1 MGWARN
7 FAPSSARSLK
17 GTGDAMLVIG
27 LVIVL
32 LLTSGGAI
40 LGSLVLAQRSRRD
53 LEQRVSLMVGGA
65 TVAGRRQLAPG
76 SSPPWIA
83 AIEERMRWLFG
94 LGLAYQWGAQI
105 PPFQLILVG
114 VLVGSTIW
122 SITRVAV
129 QLPLW
134 LALPLTLGGFVL
146 APRILLMIKQG
157 RTEKKFIAL
166 FPDALDMC
174 VRMLRAGL
182 PVSAAIRTIG
192 LEGPPPINQVFAVI
206 ADRVEIGIPLEEALR
221 LTGKEL
227 GLDEFRFFAAVV
239 GLQRSTGGN
248 LAQSLEMLADIMRK
262 RRAMRLKARATTS
275 EVRAS
280 AYILGAMPFM
290 IIIALLVLSPD
301 YLQPL
306 FTDPRGHI
314 VLGVAAGSLALAF
327 YTMHKLV
334 RSVTAT

>member
-1 MGWARN
+1 
-7 FAPSSARSLK
+7 
-17 GTGDAMLVIG
+17 MLVIA

-32 LLTSGGAI
+32 LLASGGAI
-40 LGSLVLAQRSRRD
+40 IGSIVITQRSRRE
-53 LEQRVSLMVGGA
+53 LEQRVSRMVGGGTA
-65 TVAGRRQLAPG
+65 TGQLRASQNP
-76 SSPPWIA
+76 SPPWIVA
-83 AIEERMRWLFG
+83 LEERMRRLFG

-114 VLVGSTIW
+114 VLAGSTIW

-134 LALPLTLGGFVL
+134 LALPLTFGGFVL
-146 APRILLMIKQG
+146 APRILLMIKQT
-157 RTEKKFIAL
+157 RTEKKFITL

-192 LEGPPPINQVFAVI
+192 VEGPPPINQVFVVI

-239 GLQRSTGGN
+239 SLQRSTGGN

-280 AYILGAMPFM
+280 AYILGSMPFM

-306 FTDPRGHI
+306 FSDPRGHI
-314 VLGVAAGSLALAF
+314 VLGTAAGSLALAF

>member
-1 MGWARN
+1 
-7 FAPSSARSLK
+7 
-17 GTGDAMLVIG
+17 MLVIA

-32 LLTSGGAI
+32 LLASGGAI
-40 LGSLVLAQRSRRD
+40 VGSLVMTQRSRRE
-53 LEQRVSLMVGGA
+53 LEQRVNQMVGGA
-65 TVAGRRQLAPG
+65 TASGQRRTPQGTNPA
-76 SSPPWIA
+76 WIT
-83 AIEERMRWLFG
+83 AIEERLCRLFA
-94 LGLAYQWGAQI
+94 LGLAHQWGAQI

-114 VLVGSTIW
+114 VLAGSTIW
-122 SITRVAV
+122 SVTRVAV
-129 QLPLW
+129 QLPFW
-134 LALPLTLGGFVL
+134 LALPLTFGGFLL
-146 APRILLMIKQG
+146 APRILLVIKQS

-166 FPDALDMC
+166 FPDALDLC

-192 LEGPPPINQVFAVI
+192 VEGPPPINQVFAVI

-221 LTGKEL
+221 ITGKEL

-239 GLQRSTGGN
+239 ALQRSTGGN
-248 LAQSLEMLADIMRK
+248 LAQTLEMLADIMRK

-280 AYILGAMPFM
+280 AYILGSMPFM

-301 YLQPL
+301 YLAPL
-306 FTDPRGHI
+306 FSDPRGHI
-314 VLGVAAGSLALAF
+314 VLGSATGSLALAF

>member
-1 MGWARN
+1 
-7 FAPSSARSLK
+7 
-17 GTGDAMLVIG
+17 MLVIALTAI
-27 LVIVL
+27 LVL
-32 LLTSGGAI
+32 ASGGAI
-40 LGSLVLAQRSRRD
+40 VAWIVITQRARRE
-53 LEQRVSLMVGGA
+53 LEQRVSQMVSGGTA
-65 TVAGRRQLAPG
+65 TGQRRGNRGADPA
-76 SSPPWIA
+76 WITA
-83 AIEERMRWLFG
+83 LEARLRGVFEFG
-94 LGLAYQWGAQI
+94 LTHRWGAQI
-105 PPFQLILVG
+105 PSFQLILVA
-114 VLVGSTIW
+114 VLAGSTMW

-134 LALPLTLGGFVL
+134 LALPLTFACFLV
-146 APRILLMIKQG
+146 APRILLMVQQS

-192 LEGPPPINQVFAVI
+192 VEGPPPINQVFAVI

-221 LTGKEL
+221 MTGKEL

-239 GLQRSTGGN
+239 ALQRSTGGN
-248 LAQSLEMLADIMRK
+248 LAQTLELLADMMRK
-262 RRAMRLKARATTS
+262 RRTMRLKAKATTS

-280 AYILGAMPFM
+280 AYILGSMPFM

-306 FTDPRGHI
+306 FTDPRGHV
-314 VLGVAAGSLALAF
+314 VLATAAGSLALAF

-334 RSVTAT
+334 KSVTAI

>member
-1 MGWARN
+1 MVT
-7 FAPSSARSLK
+7 L
-17 GTGDAMLVIG
+17 G
-27 LVIVL
+27 LVVIL
-32 LLTSGGAI
+32 LLMSGGAI
-40 LGSLVLAQRSRRD
+40 VGSMVITQRSRRD
-53 LEQRVSLMVGGA
+53 LEQRVDQMVGGG
-65 TVAGRRQLAPG
+65 TVAGARRVQKSNEPAWVTVL
-76 SSPPWIA
+76 
-83 AIEERMRWLFG
+83 EQRLRWLFEVG
-94 LGLAYQWGAQI
+94 LTHKWGVQI
-105 PPFQLILVG
+105 PSFQLILVA
-114 VLVGSTIW
+114 VLAGSTVW

-134 LALPLTLGGFVL
+134 LALPLTFALFVL
-146 APRILLMIKQG
+146 APRILLMIQQT

-192 LEGPPPINQVFAVI
+192 GEGPPPINQVFAVI

-221 LTGKEL
+221 MTGREL

-239 GLQRSTGGN
+239 ALQRSTGGN
-248 LAQSLEMLADIMRK
+248 LAQSLELLAEMMRK
-262 RRAMRLKARATTS
+262 RRAMRLKAKATTS

-280 AYILGAMPFM
+280 AYILGSMPFM
-290 IIIALLVLSPD
+290 IIFALLVLSPE

-306 FTDPRGHI
+306 FSDPRGHI
-314 VLGVAAGSLALAF
+314 VLGIAAGSLALAF

-334 RSVTAT
+334 KSVTAV

>member
-1 MGWARN
+1 
-7 FAPSSARSLK
+7 L
-17 GTGDAMLVIG
+17 
-27 LVIVL
+27 
-32 LLTSGGAI
+32 
-40 LGSLVLAQRSRRD
+40 
-53 LEQRVSLMVGGA
+53 
-65 TVAGRRQLAPG
+65 
-76 SSPPWIA
+76 
-83 AIEERMRWLFG
+83 
-94 LGLAYQWGAQI
+94 
-105 PPFQLILVG
+105 PF
-114 VLVGSTIW
+114 
-122 SITRVAV
+122 
-129 QLPLW
+129 W
-134 LALPLTLGGFVL
+134 LALPLTFTGFLL
-146 APRILLMIKQG
+146 APRILLAIQQS

-192 LEGPPPINQVFAVI
+192 TEGPPPINQVFTVI

-221 LTGKEL
+221 MTGKEL

-239 GLQRSTGGN
+239 ALQRSTGGN
-248 LAQSLEMLADIMRK
+248 LAQTLELLADMMRK

-280 AYILGAMPFM
+280 AYILGSMPFM

-314 VLGVAAGSLALAF
+314 VLGTAAGSLALAF

-334 RSVTAT
+334 RSVTAV